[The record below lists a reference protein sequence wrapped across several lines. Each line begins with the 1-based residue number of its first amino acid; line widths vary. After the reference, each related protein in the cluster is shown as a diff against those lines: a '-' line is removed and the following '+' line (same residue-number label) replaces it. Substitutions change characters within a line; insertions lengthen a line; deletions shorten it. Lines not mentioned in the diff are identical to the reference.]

1 MLIFGNDDSDD
12 LELDFERKQNSPSS
26 TPPASSLPKRP
37 APRSPF
43 GSNADQPDSFGN
55 ERKPS
60 LPQRPNPP
68 FGQSAPSSRLP
79 QKPPMG
85 IQKPLPPKP
94 AQETSKPQIP
104 LSKPLE
110 TSPTAQENKAP
121 KFSPNISSYIP
132 TPQAEHEQPIEE
144 EVVPDVLSESELYL
158 RNMQEKAEERARLAR
173 IEQASEEKK
182 PAPNTVS
189 PTPTVSSLTAN
200 DVEAPQDVE
209 KEDVGKGKKKKQ
221 GFFASPK
228 KDNKKVVANKP
239 PRENKYEGERK
250 KILYIR
256 LVAGSVAAIVAFAG
270 LQAIFL
276 PSSGP
281 TKDQVQSAAKQ
292 AVNYTGFPTA
302 SGEQFSLDFAKA
314 YFNYDSTDKAR
325 ADSLTRF
332 ASPDLVKQID
342 VAIMSSQEYAA
353 SKKVDQSSYSNYT
366 VAQSIS
372 YGPYVVATNNITDK
386 NALFTVKVGLKT
398 GAVVYL
404 DVPVKYDPSNFSMTL
419 AGPPSFSKPIQN
431 QGAAT
436 KDEWTSTF
444 DGGGDDKIEA
454 SFQPDLE
461 AYLSAWALSDSTI
474 INRYI
479 LDSAT
484 ENAKRGLQKAVKFNK
499 IIDLK
504 VEPLSKDK
512 PSTETSRRVEFNVL
526 WEDPVSGL
534 RYPQQ
539 YRMLIGLNQDKKWA
553 IYDIENFAVLN

>member
-1 MLIFGNDDSDD
+1 MLIFGNDDNDD
-12 LELDFERKQNSPSS
+12 LELDFDGKQKR
-26 TPPASSLPKRP
+26 TPPTPPVSSLPTRP
-37 APRSPF
+37 ATRNPF
-43 GSNADQPDSFGN
+43 GSNSDQVDNLVPEQKSQG
-55 ERKPS
+55 
-60 LPQRPNPP
+60 LPQRPTSP
-68 FGQSAPSSRLP
+68 FGQPVSNPR
-79 QKPPMG
+79 
-85 IQKPLPPKP
+85 LPPKP
-94 AQETSKPQIP
+94 ALESKRP
-104 LSKPLE
+104 
-110 TSPTAQENKAP
+110 TSPPLAAESVKPESPFSKSLQQTNESKESV
-121 KFSPNISSYIP
+121 SPNSLPSISSYIP
-132 TPQAEHEQPIEE
+132 PAQKSE
-144 EVVPDVLSESELYL
+144 EVELQTTPEVLSESEMYL
-158 RNMQEKAEERARLAR
+158 RAIQEKAEERAREAR
-173 IEQASEEKK
+173 RETASKE
-182 PAPNTVS
+182 PDPVPNTVA
-189 PTPTVSSLTAN
+189 PTPATSIP
-200 DVEAPQDVE
+200 VEIPAE
-209 KEDVGKGKKKKQ
+209 KAEDSPKGKKKKQ
-221 GFFASPK
+221 GFFTPPPK
-228 KDNKKVVANKP
+228 KDAGETAANKA
-239 PRENKYEGERK
+239 PRENKYDGERK

-256 LVAGSVAAIVAFAG
+256 LIAGGVAAVIAIAG

-276 PSSGP
+276 PNSGP
-281 TKDQVQSAAKQ
+281 TKAQVQSAAKQ

-314 YFNYDSTDKAR
+314 YFNYDSNDKAR
-325 ADSLTRF
+325 ADSLARF

-353 SKKVDQSSYSNYT
+353 SKKVDQSSYSSYT
-366 VAQSIS
+366 VSQSIS
-372 YGPYVVATNNITDK
+372 YGPYVVATNNLTDK

-431 QGAAT
+431 QGTAT

-444 DGGGDDKIEA
+444 DGGGDSAIQT
-454 SFQPDLE
+454 SFQPDLA

-484 ENAKRGLQKAVKFNK
+484 DNAKRGLQKAVKFDK

-553 IYDIENFAVLN
+553 IYDIENFSVLN

>member
-12 LELDFERKQNSPSS
+12 LELDFERKASLPSNN
-26 TPPASSLPKRP
+26 PPKSSLPKRP
-37 APRSPF
+37 VTRSPF
-43 GSNADQPDSFGN
+43 GSSSDQIEN
-55 ERKPS
+55 LETEKKATLPS
-60 LPQRPNPP
+60 RPTSP
-68 FGQSAPSSRLP
+68 FGQPTTSSRLP
-79 QKPPMG
+79 QKPPLET
-85 IQKPLPPKP
+85 KRPLPPIPVKQ
-94 AQETSKPQIP
+94 ASKPHLP
-104 LSKPLE
+104 VSKPLDSE
-110 TSPTAQENKAP
+110 SQNSDTQSG
-121 KFSPNISSYIP
+121 KFSPDITSYFP
-132 TPQAEHEQPIEE
+132 AQQVETPEE
-144 EVVPDVLSESELYL
+144 EQVATTEVLSESELYL
-158 RNMQEKAEERARLAR
+158 KDMKEKAEERAREAR
-173 IEQASEEKK
+173 KEQAIQEAK
-182 PAPNTVS
+182 PVPNVVAPRLTVSKDTNNTVEQS
-189 PTPTVSSLTAN
+189 PEIETVDSPKT
-200 DVEAPQDVE
+200 
-209 KEDVGKGKKKKQ
+209 KKNKQ
-221 GFFASPK
+221 GFLTSPK
-228 KDNKKVVANKP
+228 KGNKKAVANKP
-239 PRENKYEGERK
+239 SRENKYEGERK

-256 LVAGSVAAIVAFAG
+256 LVAGSVAAVIIIAG

-281 TKDQVQSAAKQ
+281 TKEQVQSAAKQ

-314 YFNYDSTDKAR
+314 YFNFDSTDKAR
-325 ADSLTRF
+325 ADSLARF

-342 VAIMSSQEYAA
+342 VAIMSSQEYA
-353 SKKVDQSSYSNYT
+353 SIKKVDQSSYSNYT

-398 GAVVYL
+398 GSVVYL
-404 DVPVKYDPSNFSMTL
+404 DVPVKYDPTNFSMTL

-431 QGAAT
+431 QGTAT

-444 DGGGDDKIEA
+444 DGGGDDTVQK

-484 ENAKRGLQKAVKFNK
+484 DNAKRGLQKAVKFNK

-504 VEPLSKDK
+504 VEPLNKDK

>member
-1 MLIFGNDDSDD
+1 MLIFGNDDNDD
-12 LELDFERKQNSPSS
+12 LELDFDGKQKR
-26 TPPASSLPKRP
+26 TPPTPPVSSLPTRP
-37 APRSPF
+37 TTRTPF
-43 GSNADQPDSFGN
+43 GSNSDQVN
-55 ERKPS
+55 NLVTEKKNQE
-60 LPQRPNPP
+60 LPQRPSSP
-68 FGQSAPSSRLP
+68 FGQSVPSSRLP
-79 QKPPMG
+79 QKPTLESKRPILPTPANEAG
-85 IQKPLPPKP
+85 KPQSPFSKSLETNSNTKETVTPQPLPN
-94 AQETSKPQIP
+94 
-104 LSKPLE
+104 L
-110 TSPTAQENKAP
+110 
-121 KFSPNISSYIP
+121 SSYIP
-132 TPQAEHEQPIEE
+132 SVKKSEPAEQPVEPE
-144 EVVPDVLSESELYL
+144 VLSESELYL
-158 RNMQEKAEERARLAR
+158 RAMQEKAEERARAAR
-173 IEQASEEKK
+173 VEAATKEPMPAANVVAPAPAVLTNPEVPAALPVEEAKEQAKTK
-182 PAPNTVS
+182 V
-189 PTPTVSSLTAN
+189 
-200 DVEAPQDVE
+200 
-209 KEDVGKGKKKKQ
+209 KKKKQ
-221 GFFASPK
+221 GFFAPPPK
-228 KDNKKVVANKP
+228 KDASKTAAKS
-239 PRENKYEGERK
+239 PRENKYDGERK
-250 KILYIR
+250 KVLYIR
-256 LVAGSVAAIVAFAG
+256 LIAGGIAVVIAIAG

-281 TKDQVQSAAKQ
+281 TKAQVQSAAKQ

-314 YFNYDSTDKAR
+314 YFNYDSNDKSR
-325 ADSLTRF
+325 ADSLARF

-342 VAIMSSQEYAA
+342 IAILSSQEYLA
-353 SKKVDQSSYSNYT
+353 SKKQDQSSYSDYS
-366 VAQSIS
+366 VSQSIS
-372 YGPYVVATNNITDK
+372 YGPYVVATNNLTDK

-431 QGAAT
+431 QGTAT

-444 DGGGDDKIEA
+444 DGGGDDAIQT

-484 ENAKRGLQKAVKFNK
+484 DNAKRGLQKAVKFNK

-504 VEPLSKDK
+504 VEPPNKDK
-512 PSTETSRRVEFNVL
+512 PGTETSRRVEFNVL

-553 IYDIENFAVLN
+553 IYDIENFSILN